1 MQGPV
6 FFLAVTAMRD
16 EDDKPFTFRRAL
28 RSPEYWL
35 LLVASL
41 AAVGGVAWW
50 IVVPLATAGL
60 CISSLPK
67 YVELWPRVRAAGAE
81 WEGWKTVALSIFN
94 SMAASCAAFVFGIVT
109 RWLWFG

>member
-1 MQGPV
+1 M
-6 FFLAVTAMRD
+6 ATTRMHD
-16 EDDKPFTFRRAL
+16 EDDKALTFRRAL
-28 RSPEYWL
+28 RAPEFWL
-35 LLVASL
+35 LLVTSF

-94 SMAASCAAFVFGIVT
+94 SIAASCAAVVFGIVT
-109 RWLWFG
+109 RWLWFR